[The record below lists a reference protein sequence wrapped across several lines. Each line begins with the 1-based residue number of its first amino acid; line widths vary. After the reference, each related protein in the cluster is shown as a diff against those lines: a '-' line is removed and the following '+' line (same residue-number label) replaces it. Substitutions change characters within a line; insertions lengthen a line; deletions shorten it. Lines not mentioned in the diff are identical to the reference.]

1 MRKFT
6 ATVALLSFLLLTA
19 CQGIPRT
26 PATEL
31 GADQLADLDCPLLT
45 LPFPRPE
52 PAYAGKLTRDIAP
65 FQAALDAITPD
76 QAAARDTLVRG
87 KTIPELQQLMVGGD
101 LTAEELVLYYLD
113 RIQRYDVDKLN
124 SVLELNP
131 DALDIARARDE
142 ERAAGAVR
150 GPMHGIPVLLK
161 DNIAT
166 GDDLHTAAGAA
177 VMLAWNPDR
186 DAFLVT
192 QLRNAGAVILGK
204 ANLSEWANWM
214 GGCMP
219 NGFSVNGGQ
228 THNPYGPF
236 ETYGSSSGSAVA
248 VAADLATVSV
258 GSETQGSIIA
268 PAGINSVV
276 GLKTSMG
283 LVSRD
288 YVIPLLPAQDVPGPM
303 GRTVTDVAVL
313 LSAMTGVDANDWET
327 AYAVDLAGT
336 DFTRFLNAEALDGV
350 QVGLPVWNQE
360 AVDAQLT
367 KFGIDDEATRTQ
379 LGEIY
384 GQEYAR
390 QLTIAHKLTDAGVTV
405 VHFPATELP
414 QGVDIVPVLTHGY
427 KVAIDAF
434 LADLG
439 DAAPVGS
446 LAEIVAFNSVDPINR
461 APYGQDHLEDSLASD
476 LSDADFTALVAAN
489 RTVARTGIDALFARY
504 AINVIVS
511 DMGQLYAPA
520 GYPALSVPSGYEKEG
535 TPQNIVLVGG
545 YLSEPDLLAVG
556 YAYEQATQARVAPDL
571 DAWVAPGD

>member
-1 MRKFT
+1 MTKLM
-6 ATVALLSFLLLTA
+6 TVLFLLSCLFLAA
-19 CQGIPRT
+19 CQGVPPL
-26 PATEL
+26 PATDS
-31 GADQLADLDCPLLT
+31 APDQLADLDCPLYT
-45 LPFPRPE
+45 LPYPRPE
-52 PAYAGKLTRDIAP
+52 PDYRGKLARDFSP
-65 FQAALDAITPD
+65 FQAALDRYTSD
-76 QAAARDTLVRG
+76 QAAALDALVRG
-87 KTIPELQQLMVGGD
+87 KTIPQLQESMEAGD
-101 LTAEELVLYYLD
+101 LTAEDLLLYYLD

-142 ERAAGAVR
+142 ERTAGAGR

-186 DAFLVT
+186 DAFLVA

-228 THNPYGPF
+228 TQNPYGPF

-313 LSAMTGVDANDWET
+313 LSAMTGVDANDQET
-327 AYAVDLAGT
+327 AHAVELAGA
-336 DFTRFLNAEALDGV
+336 DFTRFLNAEALAGL

-379 LGEIY
+379 LAEIY
-384 GQEYAR
+384 AQEYAT
-390 QLTIAHKLTDAGVTV
+390 QLAIADKLIDAGVTV

-414 QGVDIVPVLTHGY
+414 QGVDIVPALTNGY
-427 KVAIDAF
+427 RVAIDAF

-439 DAAPVGS
+439 EAAPVGS
-446 LAEIVAFNSVDPINR
+446 LAEIVAFNSVDPFNR

-476 LSDADFTALVAAN
+476 LSEADFTALVAAN
-489 RTVARTGIDALFARY
+489 RTVARARIDELFARY
-504 AINVIVS
+504 AIDVIVS

-520 GYPALSVPSGYEKEG
+520 GYPALSVPSGYEIDG
-535 TPQNIVLVGG
+535 APQNIVLVGG
-545 YLSEPDLLAVG
+545 YLSEPHLLAVG